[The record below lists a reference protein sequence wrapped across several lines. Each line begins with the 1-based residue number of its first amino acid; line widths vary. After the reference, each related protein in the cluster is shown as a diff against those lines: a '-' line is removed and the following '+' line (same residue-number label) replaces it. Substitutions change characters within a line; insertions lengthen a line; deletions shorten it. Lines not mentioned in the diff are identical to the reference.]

1 MGTGLINLDIVSIV
15 NGAAG
20 LVNSI
25 GNQIRGKIPVDQM
38 ELAKLEIQMEQVKN
52 TIPTLLAEVDKAQ
65 TLILVEDQKS
75 NSFFRSGW
83 RTCAGWVCV
92 AGMANNYLI
101 MPIVAWVLSFFM
113 DKVPTLLALDSGE
126 LMTLLFGMLGMGAL
140 RTAEKL
146 KK

>member
-1 MGTGLINLDIVSIV
+1 MAGLVNLDIGSIV
-15 NGAAG
+15 NGASS

-25 GNQIRGKIPVDQM
+25 GNQIRGKIPVDEM
-38 ELAKLEIQMEQVKN
+38 ELAKLQIQMEQVKN
-52 TIPTLLAEVDKAQ
+52 AIPTLLAEVDKAQ
-65 TLILVEDQKS
+65 TVILAEDAKS

-83 RTCAGWVCV
+83 RTMAGWVCV

-101 MPIVAWVLSFFM
+101 MPIIALVLSFFM